1 MMEYGHM
8 DILIWALASIGLD
21 IVKWDQGTIIGNHAG
36 TGFCINLLGI
46 FIYVNIFN
54 VFFLVKTIMKIN
66 MKQGEEIPN
75 SFKYQACIAGH
86 QN

>member
-1 MMEYGHM
+1 M
-8 DILIWALASIGLD
+8 DILIWALASIRMD
-21 IVKWDQGTIIGNHAG
+21 IVKWDQGTIIGKHTG

-46 FIYVNIFN
+46 FIYINAFN
-54 VFFLVKTIMKIN
+54 AFFLLKIIMKIN

-75 SFKYQACIAGH
+75 SFKYQACVESH